1 MKKMMMAA
9 IGLMM
14 AVSANAQYLN
24 DSDTPFEQGKF
35 YVGASASSASLY
47 YNKSTD
53 FSFGVNGKVGYMIID
68 NLMGLGV
75 LEYSNISN
83 GSYVNTKLGAGARWY
98 FDKVGIYAGAV
109 AKYYHETGF
118 DDFMPEIQAG
128 YAFFL
133 GRHVTVE
140 PEVYYEHSFKD
151 SDKSGFGLRI
161 GFGIYF

>member
-1 MKKMMMAA
+1 
-9 IGLMM
+9 
-14 AVSANAQYLN
+14 
-24 DSDTPFEQGKF
+24 
-35 YVGASASSASLY
+35 
-47 YNKSTD
+47 
-53 FSFGVNGKVGYMIID
+53 MIID

-109 AKYYHETGF
+109 AKYYHEKGF
-118 DDFMPEIQAG
+118 DDFMPEVQAG